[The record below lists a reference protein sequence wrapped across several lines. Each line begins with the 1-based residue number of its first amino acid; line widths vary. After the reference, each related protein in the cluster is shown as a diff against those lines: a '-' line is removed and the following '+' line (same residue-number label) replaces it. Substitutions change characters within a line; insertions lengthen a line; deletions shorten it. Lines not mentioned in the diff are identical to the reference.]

1 MEKLDKVGSRIK
13 KSLDNKDKSR
23 EKGLPLTRKVIRFS
37 SEIIKMAHRGQLQES
52 RTLLEEAG
60 KILREA
66 QKSLEKYPDIYYGG
80 FLQSAEKEY
89 AEATITLALI
99 KKQSLPS
106 PEVLKIG
113 ETSYL
118 RGMGEAIGEMRRYI
132 LDSIRKDKLS
142 DCERLLGLMD
152 EMYYFLFSFDY
163 PEPLVKGLRRTVDS
177 ARGLIER
184 TRADVTNA
192 VCQKRLE
199 EKL

>member
-1 MEKLDKVGSRIK
+1 
-13 KSLDNKDKSR
+13 
-23 EKGLPLTRKVIRFS
+23 
-37 SEIIKMAHRGQLQES
+37 MAHRGQLQES

-99 KKQSLPS
+99 KKQSLPG

-113 ETSYL
+113 DTSYL

-132 LDSIRKDKLS
+132 LDSIRKDELS

-152 EMYYFLFSFDY
+152 DMYYFLFSFDY

-199 EKL
+199 EKLSK